1 MWAGLGLFWS
11 PCVASIAQHWGQ
23 PEGGAW
29 NKGMN
34 AQWALPLP
42 GMLTCLS
49 LTHSCTV
56 THFTS
61 VAGAEARAGLGR
73 AQSTG
78 SLWHGC
84 VAQRLLQ
91 KDPFFDI
98 KTS

>member
-1 MWAGLGLFWS
+1 
-11 PCVASIAQHWGQ
+11 
-23 PEGGAW
+23 
-29 NKGMN
+29 MN
-34 AQWALPLP
+34 AQQALPLP
-42 GMLTCLS
+42 CMLTCLS

-61 VAGAEARAGLGR
+61 VAGAKARAGFGQ

-91 KDPFFDI
+91 KDPLL
-98 KTS
+98 